1 MKAFEDYWDLTG
13 LRGDVYYIPDAE
25 KPEQFLVECINRK
38 EEREIGWKAALAWA
52 CSQSEF
58 IDLIDSN
65 WVSVETIRKELE
77 E

>member
-38 EEREIGWKAALAWA
+38 EEREIGWKAALKWVK
-52 CSQSEF
+52 ENFHRTIWNEHDLDF
-58 IDLIDSN
+58 ID
-65 WVSVETIRKELE
+65 EELE
-77 E
+77 ESE